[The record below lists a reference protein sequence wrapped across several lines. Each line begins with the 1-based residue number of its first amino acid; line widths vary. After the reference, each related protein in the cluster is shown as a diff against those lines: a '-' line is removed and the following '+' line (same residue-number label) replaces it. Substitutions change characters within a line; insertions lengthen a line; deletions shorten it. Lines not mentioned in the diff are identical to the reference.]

1 MAARRFAVRLYVV
14 ANRTAAIVTD
24 RTQTAPGAPSTL
36 GAMSAVATAELGPRT
51 YADDEALLGGILD
64 EVICAVEGP
73 EALALHRDATEL
85 GERSRSGDAGAAD
98 QLAELVAGLDLTQI
112 VLLIR
117 MLTRWFQLM
126 NLAEDLDR
134 VRRIRMLDAQPEPR
148 RGSLHAAVAQLAAD
162 GTTAEELHATLTAA
176 EVRLVLT
183 AHPTEAR
190 RYTTVSKLARI
201 FALLREL
208 DERRPGHGKRAQ
220 IRRQIAAAV
229 QEMWGSDELRAVT
242 TTVLDEVRAGLIY
255 FSSTLADVVPEVY
268 RDLESTIRETYPDF
282 DEPVPPLL
290 SFGSWIGGD
299 RDGNPNVTPQMTA
312 AALALMKNACLSHH
326 EARVRALGNRVTL
339 SERVAGEPDELR
351 ALLESLEPRFPEVA
365 ALARERSPEE
375 PYRRLFKL
383 VAARLRATR
392 KGWEHGYGRPDELLD
407 DLRVAERAL
416 RTQHASFV
424 AEDALR
430 DVIRQV
436 EVFGFHFAL
445 LDVRENSSVHRAAL
459 DEILGVLGV
468 QEGYAQL
475 GEAERMAVL
484 AREIDDRRPLIP
496 LDISGFSAATREVVD
511 TFRTLYDLLRGDHPG
526 TIDSYVISHTTCPSD
541 LLEVLLFMK
550 EVGLARAGGHGAE
563 LRIVPLFESGETL
576 AASAQTIRAL
586 LDTPVYRAALDAV
599 GEQEIMVG
607 YSDSNKDVGYT
618 ASGWHVYRAQ
628 LEMAAVMREH
638 GVQWQFFHGRGG
650 AVGRGGGPSYT
661 AVRAQPS
668 GTVAGRLKVTE
679 QGEMLSAK
687 FSLREI
693 AHRELEL
700 TTSAALV
707 TTLDR
712 SADRQPE
719 RQERFEAVVA
729 EMAEVSTAA
738 YRGLVYGDPDF
749 ADFFHAATPV
759 REVSRLQ
766 LGSRPARRKAT
777 ARIEDFRAIP
787 WVFSWTQAR
796 AVLPAW
802 FGLGTALEHARER
815 HGVELLRAMEGDW
828 PYFAA
833 LISNAEMACVKAD
846 LEIAR
851 RYAELCG
858 NREIRDRIWGTIE
871 AEFGR
876 TVREIGAVR
885 AEEQLLDRE
894 PILQRA
900 LARRNPFIDPLSF
913 VQLELLRRLRAPG
926 GDPDDPALVRASL
939 LAINGIAGGLRN
951 TG

>member
-1 MAARRFAVRLYVV
+1 
-14 ANRTAAIVTD
+14 
-24 RTQTAPGAPSTL
+24 
-36 GAMSAVATAELGPRT
+36 MSAVATAEPESRT

-64 EVICAVEGP
+64 EVISAVEGP
-73 EALALHRDATEL
+73 DALELHRRAIEL
-85 GERSRSGDAGAAD
+85 GERSRSGDAAAANELA
-98 QLAELVAGLDLTQI
+98 QLVSELELPEI

-134 VRRIRMLDAQPEPR
+134 VRRIRKLDQAPEPR

-162 GTTAEELHATLTAA
+162 GTTAEELHETLAEA

-190 RYTTVSKLARI
+190 RYTTVSKLART
-201 FALLREL
+201 FALLREF
-208 DERRPGHGKRAQ
+208 DERRPAHGKQEQ

-255 FSSTLADVVPEVY
+255 FSSTLAAVVPEVY
-268 RDLESTIRETYPDF
+268 RDLESTIRATYPD
-282 DEPVPPLL
+282 DDIAVPPLL

-299 RDGNPNVTPQMTA
+299 RDGNPNVTPKMTA
-312 AALALMKNACLSHH
+312 AALELMKDACLRHH
-326 EARVRALGNRVTL
+326 EARLTALAGRVTL
-339 SERVAGEPDELR
+339 SARVAGEPAQLR
-351 ALLESLEPRFPEVA
+351 TLLEGLEQRFPEVA
-365 ALARERSPEE
+365 AQARLRSPEE

-383 VAARLRATR
+383 LAARLRATR
-392 KGWEHGYGRPDELLD
+392 KGWDGRYHRPEELLA
-407 DLRVAERAL
+407 DLRVAEGAL
-416 RTQHASFV
+416 RAQNASFV

-445 LDVRENSSVHRAAL
+445 LDVRENADVHRAAIDENL
-459 DEILGVLGV
+459 DVLGV
-468 QEGYAQL
+468 QAGYATLPQADRIAL
-475 GEAERMAVL
+475 L
-484 AREIDDRRPLIP
+484 AREIADRRPLIP
-496 LDISGFSAATREVVD
+496 LDISGFSAATREVVE
-511 TFRTLYDLLRGDHPG
+511 TFRTLYELLRGEHPG
-526 TIDSYVISHTTCPSD
+526 TIDSYVVSNTTSPAD

-550 EVGLARAGGHGAE
+550 EVGLARAGGRDAQ
-563 LRIVPLFESGETL
+563 LRIVPLFESGDSLSRSGE
-576 AASAQTIRAL
+576 TIRAL
-586 LDTPVYRAALDAV
+586 LETPVYRAALDAV

-607 YSDSNKDVGYT
+607 YSDSNKDVGYV

-628 LEMAAVMREH
+628 LEMAEVMRGH
-638 GVQWQFFHGRGG
+638 GVNWQFFHGRSG

-687 FSLREI
+687 FSLAQI

-712 SADRQPE
+712 SASDQPE
-719 RQERFEAVVA
+719 RQERFEGVVA
-729 EMAEVSTAA
+729 EMAAISTAA
-738 YRGLVYGDPDF
+738 YRNLVYDDPDF
-749 ADFFHAATPV
+749 AGFFHAATPV

-766 LGSRPARRKAT
+766 LGSRPARRRAS

-802 FGLGTALEHARER
+802 YGLGTGLQTARER
-815 HGVELLRAMEGDW
+815 HGVDLLREMERDW

-833 LISNAEMACVKAD
+833 LISNAEMACMKAD
-846 LEIAR
+846 LDIAR
-851 RYAELCG
+851 RYADLCDDDAV
-858 NREIRDRIWGTIE
+858 RERIWGAIE
-871 AEFGR
+871 SEFRR

-885 AEEQLLDRE
+885 DEQQLLDRE

-900 LARRNPFIDPLSF
+900 IARRNPFIDPLSF

-926 GDPDDPALVRASL
+926 GDPDDPDLVRASL

>member
-1 MAARRFAVRLYVV
+1 
-14 ANRTAAIVTD
+14 
-24 RTQTAPGAPSTL
+24 
-36 GAMSAVATAELGPRT
+36 
-51 YADDEALLGGILD
+51 
-64 EVICAVEGP
+64 
-73 EALALHRDATEL
+73 
-85 GERSRSGDAGAAD
+85 
-98 QLAELVAGLDLTQI
+98 
-112 VLLIR
+112 

-134 VRRIRMLDAQPEPR
+134 VRRIRALDAQPGPR
-148 RGSLHAAVAQLAAD
+148 RGSLHAAIAQLAAD
-162 GTTAEELHATLTAA
+162 GTSADELNETLAAA

-201 FALLREL
+201 FTLLKEL
-208 DERRPGHGKRAQ
+208 DERRPTDAKQEQ

-255 FSSTLADVVPEVY
+255 FSSTLAEVVPEVY
-268 RDLESTIRETYPDF
+268 RDLEATIRRTFPDS
-282 DEPVPPLL
+282 DLPVPPLL

-299 RDGNPNVTPQMTA
+299 RDGNPNVTPGMTA
-312 AALALMKNACLSHH
+312 AALELMKDACLVHH
-326 EARVRALGNRVTL
+326 EQRVAALAGRVTL
-339 SERVAGEPDELR
+339 SERVAGAPPELVELLGQLAQLFPD
-351 ALLESLEPRFPEVA
+351 VA
-365 ALARERSPEE
+365 DAVAERNPEE

-383 VAARLRATR
+383 LAARLRATR
-392 KGWEHGYGRPDELLD
+392 EGADGGYDRPEQLLA
-407 DLRVAERAL
+407 DLRVAERTL
-416 RTQHASFV
+416 RAQNASFV
-424 AEDALR
+424 AEDALS

-445 LDVRENSSVHRAAL
+445 LDVRENADVHRAAL
-459 DEILGVLGV
+459 AEILAELGV
-468 QEGYAQL
+468 QEGYAEL
-475 GEAERMAVL
+475 PEAERIAVL
-484 AREIDDRRPLIP
+484 AREIADRRPLIP
-496 LDISGFSAATREVVD
+496 LDIRGFTAPTREVIE
-511 TFRTLYDLLRGDHPG
+511 TFRTLYELLHGAHPG
-526 TIDSYVISHTTCPSD
+526 TIVSYVVSNTTGPAD

-550 EVGLARAGGHGAE
+550 EVGLARAGGGDAQ

-576 AASAQTIRAL
+576 AASADTMRAL
-586 LDTPVYRAALDAV
+586 LGTPVYRAALDAV

-607 YSDSNKDVGYT
+607 YSDSNKDVGYV
-618 ASGWHVYRAQ
+618 ASGWRVYRAQ
-628 LEMAAVMREH
+628 LEMADVMREH
-638 GVQWQFFHGRGG
+638 GIAWQFFHGRGG

-661 AVRAQPS
+661 AVRAQPP

-687 FSLREI
+687 FSLPEI

-707 TTLDR
+707 STLDR
-712 SADRQPE
+712 SADDQPE
-719 RQERFEAVVA
+719 RLQRFETVVA
-729 EMAEVSTAA
+729 RMAEVSTAA
-738 YRGLVYGDPDF
+738 YRDLVYGDPDF
-749 ADFFHAATPV
+749 AGFFHAATPV

-766 LGSRPARRKAT
+766 LGSRPARRRASM
-777 ARIEDFRAIP
+777 RIEDFRAIP

-802 FGLGTALEHARER
+802 FGLGTSLETAREEY
-815 HGVELLRAMEGDW
+815 GVELLREMERDW

-846 LEIAR
+846 LDIAR
-851 RYAELCG
+851 RYADLCSDE
-858 NREIRDRIWGTIE
+858 EIRERIWGTIE
-871 AEFGR
+871 QEFER
-876 TVREIGAVR
+876 TVREVCAVR
-885 AEEQLLDRE
+885 DEAQLLDRE

-900 LARRNPFIDPLSF
+900 IARRNPFIDPLSF

-926 GDPDDPALVRASL
+926 GDPDDADLVRASL

>member
-1 MAARRFAVRLYVV
+1 M
-14 ANRTAAIVTD
+14 T
-24 RTQTAPGAPSTL
+24 
-36 GAMSAVATAELGPRT
+36 AVAAVEAGPRT
-51 YADDEALLGGILD
+51 YADDEALLGGVLD

-73 EALALHRDATEL
+73 AALELHRKAIEL
-85 GERSRSGDAGAAD
+85 GERSRSHDAAAAD
-98 QLAELVAGLDLTQI
+98 ELAQLVKDLELPEI

-134 VRRIRMLDAQPEPR
+134 VRRIRKLDEQPGPR
-148 RGSLHAAVAQLAAD
+148 RGSLHAAISQIAAD
-162 GTTAEELHATLTAA
+162 GTSAEELHETLAEA

-208 DERRPGHGKRAQ
+208 DEHRPSHGEQEQ
-220 IRRQIAAAV
+220 IRRRIAAAV

-255 FSSTLADVVPEVY
+255 FSSTLADVVPAVY
-268 RDLESTIRETYPDF
+268 RDLESTVRESYPE
-282 DEPVPPLL
+282 DEVSVPPLL

-299 RDGNPNVTPQMTA
+299 RDGNPNVTPSMTA
-312 AALALMKNACLSHH
+312 AALQLMKESCLQYHQ
-326 EARVRALGNRVTL
+326 ARLTALAARVTL
-339 SERVAGEPDELR
+339 SARVAGEPEPLR
-351 ALLESLEPRFPEVA
+351 TLLDDLGERFPEVA
-365 ALARERSPEE
+365 ALALARSPEE

-383 VAARLRATR
+383 LAARVRATR
-392 KGWEHGYGRPDELLD
+392 KGWEHGYGRPAELLA
-407 DLRVAERAL
+407 DLRVAEAAL
-416 RTQHASFV
+416 REQNASFV

-445 LDVRENSSVHRAAL
+445 LDVRENSSAHRAAL
-459 DEILGVLGV
+459 GEILDVLGV
-468 QEGYAQL
+468 QEGYGDL
-475 GEAERMAVL
+475 PEADRAAVL
-484 AREIDDRRPLIP
+484 AREIGDRRPLIP
-496 LDISGFSAATREVVD
+496 LDISGFSSSTREVIE
-511 TFRTLYDLLRGDHPG
+511 TFRTLYELLRGDHPG
-526 TIDSYVISHTTCPSD
+526 TIDSYVISNTTCPSD
-541 LLEVLLFMK
+541 LLEVLLLMK
-550 EVGLARAGGHGAE
+550 EVGLARAGGRDAQ
-563 LRIVPLFESGETL
+563 LRIVPLFESGESL
-576 AASAQTIRAL
+576 ARSAETIRSL
-586 LDTPVYRAALDAV
+586 LETPVYRAALDAV
-599 GEQEIMVG
+599 GEQEVMVG
-607 YSDSNKDVGYT
+607 YSDSNKDVGYV
-618 ASGWHVYRAQ
+618 ASGWHIYRAQ
-628 LEMAAVMREH
+628 LEMAEVMRSQ
-638 GVQWQFFHGRGG
+638 GVRWQFFHGRGG

-712 SADRQPE
+712 SASEQPE
-719 RQERFEAVVA
+719 RWRRFEAVVA
-729 EMAEVSTAA
+729 EMAEISTAA
-738 YRGLVYGDPDF
+738 YRALVYDDPDF
-749 ADFFHAATPV
+749 ADFFHVVTPV

-766 LGSRPARRKAT
+766 LGSRPARRKDT

-787 WVFSWTQAR
+787 WVFSWTQSR

-802 FGLGTALEHARER
+802 YGLGTALEGARER
-815 HGVELLRAMEGDW
+815 HGVELLREMERDW

-846 LEIAR
+846 LDIAR
-851 RYAELCG
+851 RYADLCDSD
-858 NREIRDRIWGTIE
+858 EIRERIWGAIE
-871 AEFGR
+871 EEFRR

-885 AEEQLLDRE
+885 DEERLLDRE

-926 GDPDDPALVRASL
+926 GDPDDPDLVRASL

>member
-1 MAARRFAVRLYVV
+1 MSVV
-14 ANRTAAIVTD
+14 ATTEI
-24 RTQTAPGAPSTL
+24 
-36 GAMSAVATAELGPRT
+36 GPRS

-73 EALALHRDATEL
+73 EALELHREAIEL
-85 GERSRSGDAGAAD
+85 GKRSRNGDAGAAE
-98 QLAELVAGLDLTQI
+98 QLATLVAGLDLTQI

-126 NLAEDLDR
+126 NLAEDRGR
-134 VRRIRMLDAQPEPR
+134 VRRIRKLDAQPEPR

-162 GTTAEELHATLTAA
+162 GLTAEELHETLAAA

-208 DERRPGHGKRAQ
+208 DDHRPGHGKREQ

-255 FSSTLADVVPEVY
+255 FSSTLAEVVPEVY
-268 RDLESTIRETYPDF
+268 RDLESTIRATYPDF

-299 RDGNPNVTPQMTA
+299 RDGNPNVTPSMTA
-312 AALALMKNACLSHH
+312 ATLALMKDACLSHH
-326 EARVRALGNRVTL
+326 EARIRALGSRITL
-339 SERVAGEPDELR
+339 SERVAGEPEPLR
-351 ALLESLEPRFPEVA
+351 ALLEGLEQLFPDVA
-365 ALARERSPEE
+365 ALARKRSPEE

-383 VAARLRATR
+383 LAARLRATR
-392 KGWEHGYGRPDELLD
+392 KGWDHGYGRPDELLS

-416 RTQHASFV
+416 RSQNASFV

-468 QEGYAQL
+468 QEGYAEL
-475 GEAERMAVL
+475 DEPGRMALL
-484 AREIDDRRPLIP
+484 AREIEDRRPLIP
-496 LDISGFSAATREVVD
+496 QDISGFSASTREVVD

-526 TIDSYVISHTTCPSD
+526 TVDSYVISNTTCPSD

-550 EVGLARAGGHGAE
+550 EVGLAHAGGHGAE

-576 AASAQTIRAL
+576 AKSSETIRAL
-586 LDTPVYRAALDAV
+586 LKTPVYRAALDAV

-628 LEMAAVMREH
+628 LEMAAVMREY
-638 GVQWQFFHGRGG
+638 GVAWQFFHGRGG

-712 SADRQPE
+712 TADRQPE
-719 RQERFEAVVA
+719 RQQRFEAVVA

-738 YRGLVYGDPDF
+738 YRGLVYGDADF
-749 ADFFHAATPV
+749 ADFFHTVTPV

-787 WVFSWTQAR
+787 WVFSWTQSR

-802 FGLGTALEHARER
+802 FGLGTALESARER
-815 HGVELLRAMEGDW
+815 HGVELLREMERDW

-846 LEIAR
+846 LDIAR
-851 RYAELCG
+851 RYAELCS
-858 NREIRDRIWGTIE
+858 NDEVRERIWGTIE
-871 AEFGR
+871 TEFGR

-885 AEEQLLDRE
+885 DEERLLDRE

-900 LARRNPFIDPLSF
+900 IARRNPFIDPLSF

-926 GDPDDPALVRASL
+926 ADPDDPALVRASL

>member
-1 MAARRFAVRLYVV
+1 M
-14 ANRTAAIVTD
+14 T
-24 RTQTAPGAPSTL
+24 
-36 GAMSAVATAELGPRT
+36 AVATAEFAPRT
-51 YADDEALLGGILD
+51 YADDEALLGGVLD

-73 EALALHRDATEL
+73 EALDLHRAAIDL
-85 GERSRSGDAGAAD
+85 GERSRSGDAAAAD
-98 QLAELVAGLDLTQI
+98 QLAQLVAGLDLAQI

-134 VRRIRMLDAQPEPR
+134 VRRIRRLDAQPGPR

-162 GTTAEELHATLTAA
+162 GTSAEELHATLAQA

-190 RYTTVSKLARI
+190 RYTTVSKLGRI

-208 DERRPGHGKRAQ
+208 DERRPGHGQQDQ

-255 FSSTLADVVPEVY
+255 FSSTLADVVPDVY
-268 RDLESTIRETYPDF
+268 RDLEATIRETFPDS
-282 DEPVPPLL
+282 DVPVPPLL

-312 AALALMKNACLSHH
+312 AALELMKTACLSHH
-326 EARVRALGNRVTL
+326 EAAIRALGSRITF
-339 SERVAGEPDELR
+339 SARVAGEPEPLR
-351 ALLESLEPRFPEVA
+351 GLLEGLEQRFPDVA

-383 VAARLRATR
+383 LAARLRATR
-392 KGWEHGYGRPDELLD
+392 KGWDGGYGRPGELLV
-407 DLRVAERAL
+407 DLRVAEQAL
-416 RTQHASFV
+416 REQNASFV

-445 LDVRENSSVHRAAL
+445 LDVRENSHVHRAAL
-459 DEILGVLGV
+459 DEILAVLGV
-468 QEGYAQL
+468 QDGYAAL
-475 GEAERMAVL
+475 PEVDRRALL
-484 AREIDDRRPLIP
+484 AREIADRRPLIP
-496 LDISGFSAATREVVD
+496 QDISGFSAATREVVQ
-511 TFRTLYDLLRGDHPG
+511 TFRTLYELLHGDHPG
-526 TIDSYVISHTTCPSD
+526 TIDSYVISNTTCPSD

-550 EVGLARAGGHGAE
+550 EVGLARAGGRDAQ

-576 AASAQTIRAL
+576 ARSGETIRAL
-586 LDTPVYRAALDAV
+586 LETPVYRAALDAA
-599 GEQEIMVG
+599 GEQEVMVG

-638 GVQWQFFHGRGG
+638 GVTWQFFHGRGG

-712 SADRQPE
+712 SASQQPE

-738 YRGLVYGDPDF
+738 YRELVYGDPDF

-787 WVFSWTQAR
+787 WVFSWTQSR

-802 FGLGTALEHARER
+802 FGLGTALEHAREH
-815 HGVELLRAMEGDW
+815 HGVALLREMESEW

-846 LEIAR
+846 LDIAR
-851 RYAELCG
+851 RYAELCVSD
-858 NREIRDRIWGTIE
+858 EIRHRIWGAIE

-885 AEEQLLDRE
+885 DEEQLLDRE

-926 GDPDDPALVRASL
+926 GDPDDPELVRASL

>member
-1 MAARRFAVRLYVV
+1 
-14 ANRTAAIVTD
+14 
-24 RTQTAPGAPSTL
+24 
-36 GAMSAVATAELGPRT
+36 MSAVATTTELGPRT
-51 YADDEALLGGILD
+51 YADDEALLGGVLD

-73 EALALHRDATEL
+73 EALELHRSAIDL
-85 GERSRSGDAGAAD
+85 GERSRSGDGEAAD
-98 QLAELVAGLDLTQI
+98 QLAQLVAGLELTQI

-134 VRRIRMLDAQPEPR
+134 VRRIRNLDAQPGPR
-148 RGSLHAAVAQLAAD
+148 RGSLHAAIAQLAAD
-162 GTTAEELHATLTAA
+162 GTSAEELHATLAAA

-208 DERRPGHGKRAQ
+208 DERRPGHGEPEK

-255 FSSTLADVVPEVY
+255 FSSTLAEVVPDVY

-282 DEPVPPLL
+282 DLAVPPLL

-312 AALALMKNACLSHH
+312 SALELMKNACLRHH
-326 EARVRALGNRVTL
+326 EGRIRALGSRITL
-339 SERVAGEPDELR
+339 SARVAGEPAGLQD
-351 ALLESLEPRFPEVA
+351 LLEELEQRFPEVA

-383 VAARLRATR
+383 LAARVRATR
-392 KGWEHGYGRPDELLD
+392 KGWAGGYRRPDELLT
-407 DLRVAERAL
+407 DLRVAEQAL
-416 RTQHASFV
+416 REQNASFV

-430 DVIRQV
+430 DLIRQV

-445 LDVRENSSVHRAAL
+445 LDVRENASVHNAAL

-468 QEGYAQL
+468 QDGYAAL
-475 GEAERMAVL
+475 PEPDKVSVL
-484 AREIDDRRPLIP
+484 VREIADRRPLIP
-496 LDISGFSAATREVVD
+496 QDISGFSTATREVVQ
-511 TFRTLYDLLRGDHPG
+511 TFRTLFDLLRGDHPG
-526 TIDSYVISHTTCPSD
+526 TIDSYVISNTTAPSD
-541 LLEVLLFMK
+541 LLEVLLLMK
-550 EVGLARAGGHGAE
+550 EVGLARAGGYDAE

-576 AASAQTIRAL
+576 AHAGETVRAL
-586 LDTPVYRAALDAV
+586 LEMPVYRAALDAV
-599 GEQEIMVG
+599 GEQEVMVG

-638 GVQWQFFHGRGG
+638 GVRWQFFHGRGG

-661 AVRAQPS
+661 AVRAQPA

-712 SADRQPE
+712 SADEQPE

-738 YRGLVYGDPDF
+738 YRDLVYGDGDF
-749 ADFFHAATPV
+749 AAFFHAVTPV

-766 LGSRPARRKAT
+766 LGSRPAKRKAT

-787 WVFSWTQAR
+787 WVFSWTQSR

-802 FGLGTALEHARER
+802 FGLGTALEDARER
-815 HGVELLRAMEGDW
+815 HGVALLREMEQDW

-846 LEIAR
+846 LDIAR
-851 RYAELCG
+851 RYAELCSDE
-858 NREIRDRIWGTIE
+858 EIRDRIWGTIE
-871 AEFGR
+871 AEFRR

-885 AEEQLLDRE
+885 DEQQLLDRE

-900 LARRNPFIDPLSF
+900 IARRNPFIDPLSF

-926 GDPDDPALVRASL
+926 GDPDDPGLVRASL

>member
-1 MAARRFAVRLYVV
+1 MTTVAATEL
-14 ANRTAAIVTD
+14 
-24 RTQTAPGAPSTL
+24 APRS
-36 GAMSAVATAELGPRT
+36 
-51 YADDEALLGGILD
+51 YADDEALLGGVFD
-64 EVICAVEGP
+64 DVIRSVEGP
-73 EALALHRDATEL
+73 AALALHREAIEL
-85 GERSRSGDAGAAD
+85 GERSRNGDGAAAE
-98 QLAELVAGLDLTQI
+98 QLAQLVADLELAQI

-134 VRRIRMLDAQPEPR
+134 VRRIRKLDAQPGPR

-162 GTTAEELHATLTAA
+162 GTSAEELHKTLREA

-208 DERRPGHGKRAQ
+208 DERRPGHGKQEQ

-255 FSSTLADVVPEVY
+255 FSSTLAEVVPEVY
-268 RDLESTIRETYPDF
+268 RDLESTIRETYPDC
-282 DEPVPPLL
+282 DLPVPPLL

-299 RDGNPNVTPQMTA
+299 RDGNPNVTPRMTA
-312 AALALMKNACLSHH
+312 AALQLMKDSCLRHH
-326 EARVRALGNRVTL
+326 EARVRALAGRVTL
-339 SERVAGEPDELR
+339 SARVAGEPEQLR
-351 ALLESLEPRFPEVA
+351 TLLEGLQQRFPDVA
-365 ALARERSPEE
+365 AAVAERNPQE
-375 PYRRLFKL
+375 PYRQLFKL
-383 VAARLRATR
+383 LAARLRATR
-392 KGWEHGYGRPDELLD
+392 KGWDGGYRQPEELLV
-407 DLRVAERAL
+407 DLRVAEQAL
-416 RTQHASFV
+416 RDQNASFV

-445 LDVRENSSVHRAAL
+445 LDVRENSAVHRAAL

-475 GEAERMAVL
+475 GEDDRAAIL
-484 AREIDDRRPLIP
+484 TREIADRRPLIP
-496 LDISGFSAATREVVD
+496 QDTSGFSAATREVVD
-511 TFRTLYDLLRGDHPG
+511 TFRTLYELLRGEHPG
-526 TIDSYVISHTTCPSD
+526 TIDSYVVSNTTAPSD
-541 LLEVLLFMK
+541 LLEVLLLMK
-550 EVGLARAGGHGAE
+550 EVGLARAGGGDAQ

-576 AASAQTIRAL
+576 ENAAGTMRAL
-586 LDTPVYRAALDAV
+586 IATPVYREALDAV
-599 GEQEIMVG
+599 GEQEVMVG
-607 YSDSNKDVGYT
+607 YSDSNKDVGYV

-628 LEMAAVMREH
+628 LEMAQLFREH
-638 GVQWQFFHGRGG
+638 GVAWRFFHGRGG

-712 SADRQPE
+712 SAGDQPE
-719 RQERFEAVVA
+719 RQQRFEAVVA
-729 EMAEVSTAA
+729 QMAAVSTAA
-738 YRGLVYGDPDF
+738 YRDLVYADADF
-749 ADFFHAATPV
+749 ADFFHAVTPV

-787 WVFSWTQAR
+787 WVFSWTQSR

-802 FGLGTALEHARER
+802 FGLGTALQSAREQ
-815 HGVELLRAMEGDW
+815 HGVELLREMERDW

-846 LEIAR
+846 LDIAR
-851 RYAELCG
+851 RYAGLCDDEAV
-858 NREIRDRIWGTIE
+858 RERIWGTIE
-871 AEFGR
+871 SEFRR
-876 TVREIGAVR
+876 TVREIGAVCD
-885 AEEQLLDRE
+885 EEHLLDRE

-900 LARRNPFIDPLSF
+900 IARRNPFIDPLSF

-926 GDPDDPALVRASL
+926 GDPDDPDLVRASL

>member
-1 MAARRFAVRLYVV
+1 M
-14 ANRTAAIVTD
+14 N
-24 RTQTAPGAPSTL
+24 
-36 GAMSAVATAELGPRT
+36 AVATAQPATRT
-51 YADDEALLGGILD
+51 YADDEELLGGILD

-73 EALALHRDATEL
+73 PALDLLRTAIEL
-85 GERSRSGDAGAAD
+85 GERSRSGDGAAAD
-98 QLAELVAGLDLTQI
+98 ELAQLVAELELPQI

-134 VRRIRMLDAQPEPR
+134 VRRIRSLDAAPGPR
-148 RGSLHAAVAQLAAD
+148 RGSLDAAIAQLAAD
-162 GTTAEELHATLTAA
+162 GTTAEELNATLAAA

-201 FALLREL
+201 FALLRGL
-208 DERRPGHGKRAQ
+208 DERRPSDVGREK

-255 FSSTLADVVPEVY
+255 FSSTLAEVVPEVY
-268 RDLESTIRETYPDF
+268 RDLEATIRATYPDA
-282 DEPVPPLL
+282 DVPVPPLL

-299 RDGNPNVTPQMTA
+299 RDGNPNVTPAMTA
-312 AALALMKNACLSHH
+312 DALALMKDACLRHH
-326 EARVRALGNRVTL
+326 EQSVGALAGRITL
-339 SERVAGEPDELR
+339 SQRVSGEPPEL
-351 ALLESLEPRFPEVA
+351 AGLLDDLARRFPDIA
-365 ALARERSPEE
+365 ADGLLRSPEE

-383 VAARLRATR
+383 LTERIRATR
-392 KGWEHGYGRPDELLD
+392 KGWDSGYSAPAELLA

-416 RTQHASFV
+416 RAQNAAFV

-445 LDVRENSSVHRAAL
+445 LDVRENADVHRAAI
-459 DEILGVLGV
+459 DEILDVLDV
-468 QEGYAQL
+468 QKGYAQL
-475 GEAERMAVL
+475 DEAQRIEIL
-484 AREIDDRRPLIP
+484 SREIADRRPLIP
-496 LDISGFSAATREVVD
+496 LDISGFSSSTREVVE
-511 TFRTLYDLLRGDHPG
+511 TFRTLYDLLRGDHPR
-526 TIDSYVISHTTCPSD
+526 TIDSYVVSNTTGPAD

-550 EVGLARAGGHGAE
+550 EVGLARAGGRGAQ
-563 LRIVPLFESGETL
+563 LRIVPLFESGATL
-576 AASAQTIRAL
+576 DNAATTIRSL
-586 LDTPVYRAALDAV
+586 LETPVYRAALDAV
-599 GEQEIMVG
+599 GEQEVMVG
-607 YSDSNKDVGYT
+607 YSDSNKDVGYV

-628 LEMAAVMREH
+628 LDMAEVFREH
-638 GVQWQFFHGRGG
+638 GVAWQFFHGRGG

-668 GTVAGRLKVTE
+668 GTVGGRLKVTE

-687 FSLREI
+687 FSLPEI

-712 SADRQPE
+712 SASDQPE
-719 RQERFEAVVA
+719 RLQRFEAVVVR
-729 EMAEVSTAA
+729 MAEVSTAA
-738 YRGLVYGDPDF
+738 YRALVYDDEDF
-749 ADFFHAATPV
+749 AGFFHAATPV

-766 LGSRPARRKAT
+766 LGSRPAKRRASM
-777 ARIEDFRAIP
+777 RIEDFRAIP

-802 FGLGTALEHARER
+802 FGLGTALQTARQE
-815 HGVELLRAMEGDW
+815 HGVELLREMERDW

-846 LEIAR
+846 LDIAR
-851 RYAELCG
+851 RYAELCADD
-858 NREIRDRIWGTIE
+858 EIRERIWGTIE
-871 AEFGR
+871 DEFRR

-885 AEEQLLDRE
+885 DEDKLLDRE

-900 LARRNPFIDPLSF
+900 IARRNPFIDPLSF

-926 GDPDDPALVRASL
+926 GDPDDADLVRASL

>member
-1 MAARRFAVRLYVV
+1 M
-14 ANRTAAIVTD
+14 
-24 RTQTAPGAPSTL
+24 
-36 GAMSAVATAELGPRT
+36 
-51 YADDEALLGGILD
+51 
-64 EVICAVEGP
+64 
-73 EALALHRDATEL
+73 
-85 GERSRSGDAGAAD
+85 
-98 QLAELVAGLDLTQI
+98 
-112 VLLIR
+112 
-117 MLTRWFQLM
+117 
-126 NLAEDLDR
+126 
-134 VRRIRMLDAQPEPR
+134 
-148 RGSLHAAVAQLAAD
+148 
-162 GTTAEELHATLTAA
+162 
-176 EVRLVLT
+176 RLVLT

-190 RYTTVSKLARI
+190 RRTTVSKLARI
-201 FALLREL
+201 FALLRKL
-208 DERRPGHGKRAQ
+208 DERRPAFGMQEQ

-255 FSSTLADVVPEVY
+255 FSSTLAQVVPEVY
-268 RDLESTIRETYPDF
+268 RDLESTIRATYPDS
-282 DEPVPPLL
+282 DVPVPPLL
-290 SFGSWIGGD
+290 GFGSWIGGD

-312 AALALMKNACLSHH
+312 SALHLMKDSCLRHHEERVGALAGRITFSA
-326 EARVRALGNRVTL
+326 
-339 SERVAGEPDELR
+339 RVAGQPEQLQV
-351 ALLESLEPRFPEVA
+351 LLGGLQERFPDVA
-365 ALARERSPEE
+365 AAVAERNPEE

-383 VAARLRATR
+383 LAARVRATR
-392 KGWEHGYGRPDELLD
+392 KGWDGGYRRPEELLA
-407 DLRVAERAL
+407 DLRVAEQSL
-416 RTQHASFV
+416 REQNASFV

-445 LDVRENSSVHRAAL
+445 LDVRENSDVHRAAI
-459 DEILGVLGV
+459 DEILSVLGV
-468 QEGYAQL
+468 KEDYAQL
-475 GEAERMAVL
+475 PERERAAIL
-484 AREIDDRRPLIP
+484 CREIADRRPLIP
-496 LDISGFSAATREVVD
+496 LDISGFSPATREAVE
-511 TFRTLYDLLRGDHPG
+511 TFRTVNDLLRGEHPG
-526 TIDSYVISHTTCPSD
+526 TIDAYVISNTTCPAD
-541 LLEVLLFMK
+541 LLEVLLLMK
-550 EVGLARAGGHGAE
+550 EAGLARAGGQDAQ

-576 AASAQTIRAL
+576 EHSAETIRTL
-586 LDTPVYRAALDAV
+586 LRTPVYRAALDAV
-599 GEQEIMVG
+599 GEQEVMVG

-628 LEMAAVMREH
+628 LEMAQVFREH

-661 AVRAQPS
+661 AVRAQPQ

-679 QGEMLSAK
+679 QGEMLSSK
-687 FSLREI
+687 FSLPEI

-712 SADRQPE
+712 SAIDQPE
-719 RQERFEAVVA
+719 RQGRFEAVVA

-738 YRGLVYGDPDF
+738 YRGLVYGDADF

-766 LGSRPARRKAT
+766 LGSRPAKRRAS

-802 FGLGTALEHARER
+802 FGLGTALEAARER
-815 HGVELLRAMEGDW
+815 HGVELLREMERDW

-833 LISNAEMACVKAD
+833 LISNAAMACVKAD
-846 LEIAR
+846 LDIAR
-851 RYAELCG
+851 RYAELCSSD
-858 NREIRDRIWGTIE
+858 EIRERIWGAIE
-871 AEFGR
+871 TEFRR

-885 AEEQLLDRE
+885 DEEQLLDRE

-926 GDPDDPALVRASL
+926 GDPDDPGLVRASL

>member
-1 MAARRFAVRLYVV
+1 M
-14 ANRTAAIVTD
+14 TA
-24 RTQTAPGAPSTL
+24 L
-36 GAMSAVATAELGPRT
+36 ATAEHGGRT
-51 YADDEALLGGILD
+51 YADDEALLGGVLD

-73 EALALHRDATEL
+73 AALALHRDAIDL
-85 GERSRSGDAGAAD
+85 GKRSRGGDAGAAD
-98 QLAELVAGLDLTQI
+98 QLAQLVAELDLAQI

-134 VRRIRMLDAQPEPR
+134 VRRIRNLDAQPGPR
-148 RGSLHAAVAQLAAD
+148 RGSLHEAVAQIAGD
-162 GTTAEELHATLTAA
+162 GTTAEELHETLRAA

-208 DERRPGHGKRAQ
+208 DERRPGHGKREQ

-255 FSSTLADVVPEVY
+255 FSSTLAEVVPDVY
-268 RDLESTIRETYPDF
+268 RDLESTIREAYPGS
-282 DEPVPPLL
+282 EVRVPPLL

-299 RDGNPNVTPQMTA
+299 RDGNPNVTPRMTS
-312 AALALMKNACLSHH
+312 AALDLMKDACLQHH
-326 EARVRALGNRVTL
+326 EARVRALAGRITL
-339 SERVAGEPDELR
+339 SSRVAGEPEQLR
-351 ALLESLEPRFPEVA
+351 ALLDTLEQRFPDVA
-365 ALARERSPEE
+365 QAAVERSPEE

-383 VAARLRATR
+383 LAARLRATR
-392 KGWEHGYGRPDELLD
+392 KGWDGGYREPGELLV
-407 DLRVAERAL
+407 DLRAAEQAL
-416 RTQHASFV
+416 RGQNASFV
-424 AEDALR
+424 AEDTLR

-445 LDVRENSSVHRAAL
+445 LDIRENADVHRAAL
-459 DEILGVLGV
+459 DEILDELGV
-468 QEGYAQL
+468 QEGYAGL
-475 GEAERMAVL
+475 AEADRAAVL
-484 AREIDDRRPLIP
+484 AREIADRRPLIP
-496 LDISGFSAATREVVD
+496 LDISGFSATTREVIE
-511 TFRTLYDLLRGDHPG
+511 TFRTLYDLLRGEHPG
-526 TIDSYVISHTTCPSD
+526 TVDSYVVSNTTCPSD
-541 LLEVLLFMK
+541 LLEVLLLMK
-550 EVGLARAGGHGAE
+550 EVGLARAGGRDAQ
-563 LRIVPLFESGETL
+563 LRIVPLFESGATL
-576 AASAQTIRAL
+576 ENAGETIRAL
-586 LDTPVYRAALDAV
+586 LDTPVYRAALDAA
-599 GEQEIMVG
+599 GEQEVMVG
-607 YSDSNKDVGYT
+607 YSDSNKDVGYV

-628 LEMAAVMREH
+628 LEMAQVFREH
-638 GVQWQFFHGRGG
+638 GVAWQFFHGRGG

-712 SADRQPE
+712 TASDQPE
-719 RQERFEAVVA
+719 RQQRFEAVVA
-729 EMAEVSTAA
+729 QMAEVSTAA
-738 YRGLVYGDPDF
+738 YRELVYGDADF
-749 ADFFHAATPV
+749 ADFFHAVTPV

-766 LGSRPARRKAT
+766 LGSRPAKRHAT
-777 ARIEDFRAIP
+777 TRIEDFRAIP
-787 WVFSWTQAR
+787 WVFSWTQSR

-802 FGLGTALEHARER
+802 FGLGTALQTAREQ
-815 HGVELLRAMEGDW
+815 HGVELLREMERDW

-846 LEIAR
+846 LDIAR
-851 RYAELCG
+851 RYAQLCSDDAI
-858 NREIRDRIWGTIE
+858 RERIWGAIE
-871 AEFGR
+871 TEFSR

-885 AEEQLLDRE
+885 DEQQLLDRE

-900 LARRNPFIDPLSF
+900 IARRNPFIDPLSF

-926 GDPDDPALVRASL
+926 GDPDDADLVRASL

>member
-1 MAARRFAVRLYVV
+1 M
-14 ANRTAAIVTD
+14 
-24 RTQTAPGAPSTL
+24 ST
-36 GAMSAVATAELGPRT
+36 VATAEFALRT

-64 EVICAVEGP
+64 EVIRAVEGP
-73 EALALHRDATEL
+73 EALELHREAIEL
-85 GERSRSGDAGAAD
+85 GERSRSGEGGAAD
-98 QLAELVAGLDLTQI
+98 RLAQLVAGLELPQI

-134 VRRIRMLDAQPEPR
+134 VRRIRKLDAQPGPR
-148 RGSLHAAVAQLAAD
+148 RGSLHAAVAQIAAD
-162 GTTAEELHATLTAA
+162 GTSAEELHETLAAA

-190 RYTTVSKLARI
+190 RYTTVSKLGRI

-208 DERRPGHGKRAQ
+208 DERRPGHGQQTQ

-255 FSSTLADVVPEVY
+255 FSSTLAAVVPEVY
-268 RDLESTIRETYPDF
+268 RDLEAAIRETYPDC
-282 DEPVPPLL
+282 DAAPVPPLM

-312 AALALMKNACLSHH
+312 SALALMKDSCLRGH
-326 EARVRALGNRVTL
+326 EAAIRALGSRITL
-339 SERVAGEPDELR
+339 SARVAGEPEPLR
-351 ALLESLEPRFPEVA
+351 VLLEGLEQRFPDVA

-383 VAARLRATR
+383 LAARVRATR
-392 KGWEHGYGRPDELLD
+392 KGWKGGYGRPSELLV
-407 DLRVAERAL
+407 DLRVAEQAL
-416 RTQHASFV
+416 RDQNASFV

-445 LDVRENSSVHRAAL
+445 LDVRENSSVHRAAI
-459 DEILGVLGV
+459 DEILEVLHV

-475 GEAERMAVL
+475 GDQDRMAVL
-484 AREIDDRRPLIP
+484 AREIGDRRPLIP
-496 LDISGFSAATREVVD
+496 LDISGFSAATREAVQ
-511 TFRTLYDLLRGDHPG
+511 TFRTLYDLLQGEHPG
-526 TIDSYVISHTTCPSD
+526 TIDSYVISNTTCPAD

-550 EVGLARAGGHGAE
+550 EVGLARAGGEGAQ

-576 AASAQTIRAL
+576 AKSGETIRAL
-586 LDTPVYRAALDAV
+586 LETPVYRAALDAV

-628 LEMAAVMREH
+628 LEMAEVMREH
-638 GVQWQFFHGRGG
+638 GVTWQFFHGRGG

-661 AVRAQPS
+661 AVRAQPW

-707 TTLDR
+707 TTLDG
-712 SADRQPE
+712 SMGQQPE

-729 EMAEVSTAA
+729 DMAEVSTGA

-759 REVSRLQ
+759 REVSRHQ

-787 WVFSWTQAR
+787 WVFSWTQSR
-796 AVLPAW
+796 SVLPAW

-815 HGVELLRAMEGDW
+815 HGVELLREMESEW

-846 LEIAR
+846 LDIAR
-851 RYAELCG
+851 RYAELCLSD
-858 NREIRDRIWGTIE
+858 EIRDRIWGAIE
-871 AEFGR
+871 EEFRR

-885 AEEQLLDRE
+885 DEEQLLDRE

-900 LARRNPFIDPLSF
+900 IARRNPFIDPLSF

-926 GDPDDPALVRASL
+926 GDPDDPELVRASL

>member
-1 MAARRFAVRLYVV
+1 
-14 ANRTAAIVTD
+14 
-24 RTQTAPGAPSTL
+24 
-36 GAMSAVATAELGPRT
+36 MSAVATTELVPRS
-51 YADDEALLGGILD
+51 YADDEALLGGVFD

-73 EALALHRDATEL
+73 DALELHRQAIEL
-85 GERSRSGDAGAAD
+85 GERSRSGDAQAAD
-98 QLAELVAGLDLTQI
+98 ELAQLVAGLDVARI
-112 VLLIR
+112 ALLIR

-134 VRRIRMLDAQPEPR
+134 VRRIRSLDHGPGPR

-162 GTTAEELHATLTAA
+162 GTSAAELHETLAAA

-208 DERRPGHGKRAQ
+208 DERRPARGRQEQ

-242 TTVLDEVRAGLIY
+242 TTVLDEVRAGLVY
-255 FSSTLADVVPEVY
+255 FSSTLAEVVPEVY
-268 RDLESTIRETYPDF
+268 RDLESTVRATYPDA
-282 DEPVPPLL
+282 DVPVPPLM

-312 AALALMKNACLSHH
+312 AALALMKESCLRHH
-326 EARVRALGNRVTL
+326 EARLTALAARITL
-339 SERVAGEPDELR
+339 SARVAGEPEQLRRLLDEL
-351 ALLESLEPRFPEVA
+351 AQRFPDVA
-365 ALARERSPEE
+365 AHVLRRSPEE

-383 VAARLRATR
+383 LAARVRATR
-392 KGWEHGYGRPDELLD
+392 KGWEGGYARPAQLLR
-407 DLRVAERAL
+407 DLRLAEQAL
-416 RTQHASFV
+416 RDQNASFV

-436 EVFGFHFAL
+436 EVFGFHWAL
-445 LDVRENSSVHRAAL
+445 LDVRENSAVHRAAI
-459 DEILGVLGV
+459 DEILDVLGV
-468 QEGYAQL
+468 QEGYAEL
-475 GEAERMAVL
+475 GEVERVAVL
-484 AREIDDRRPLIP
+484 AREIADRRPLIP
-496 LDISGFSAATREVVD
+496 LDVSGFSASTREVVE
-511 TFRTLYDLLRGDHPG
+511 TFRTLHELLRGEHPG
-526 TIDSYVISHTTCPSD
+526 TIDSYVISNTTSPAD
-541 LLEVLLFMK
+541 LLEVLLLMK
-550 EVGLARAGGHGAE
+550 EVGLARAGGRDAQ
-563 LRIVPLFESGETL
+563 LRIVPLFEAGDSLARAGET
-576 AASAQTIRAL
+576 IRTL
-586 LDTPVYRAALDAV
+586 LETPVYRAALDAV
-599 GEQEIMVG
+599 GEQEVMVG
-607 YSDSNKDVGYT
+607 YSDSNKDVGYV
-618 ASGWHVYRAQ
+618 ASGWHIYRAQ
-628 LEMAAVMREH
+628 IELAEVMREH
-638 GVQWQFFHGRGG
+638 GVRWQFFHGRGG

-661 AVRAQPS
+661 AVRAQPA

-687 FSLREI
+687 FSLPEI

-712 SADRQPE
+712 SASDQPE

-729 EMAEVSTAA
+729 QMAAVSTAA

-766 LGSRPARRKAT
+766 LGSRPAKRRASM
-777 ARIEDFRAIP
+777 RIEDFRAIP

-802 FGLGTALEHARER
+802 FGLGTALASARR
-815 HGVELLRAMEGDW
+815 QHGVELLREMERDW

-851 RYAELCG
+851 RYAELCSD
-858 NREIRDRIWGTIE
+858 REIRERIWGTIE
-871 AEFGR
+871 EEFGR

-885 AEEQLLDRE
+885 DEEQLLDRE

-900 LARRNPFIDPLSF
+900 IARRNPFIDPLSF

-926 GDPDDPALVRASL
+926 GDPDDPELVRASL

>member
-1 MAARRFAVRLYVV
+1 VHAHSSRALAELPAAWRSV
-14 ANRTAAIVTD
+14 
-24 RTQTAPGAPSTL
+24 PGAIRQVPCWPIT
-36 GAMSAVATAELGPRT
+36 AVTTSESQGRT
-51 YADDEALLGGILD
+51 YADDEALLGGVLD

-73 EALALHRDATEL
+73 QALELHRRAIEL
-85 GERSRSGDAGAAD
+85 GERSRSGDADAAD
-98 QLAELVAGLDLTQI
+98 QLAQLVADLELPEI

-134 VRRIRMLDAQPEPR
+134 VRRIRKLDAGPGPR
-148 RGSLHAAVAQLAAD
+148 RGSLHAAVAQLAAE
-162 GTTAEELHATLTAA
+162 GTSAAELHETLAEA

-208 DERRPGHGKRAQ
+208 DERRPAHGRQ
-220 IRRQIAAAV
+220 ELIRRQIAAAV

-255 FSSTLADVVPEVY
+255 FSSTLAEVVPEVY
-268 RDLESTIRETYPDF
+268 RDLESTLRATFPDS
-282 DEPVPPLL
+282 DVRVPPLL

-299 RDGNPNVTPQMTA
+299 RDGNPNVTPSMTA
-312 AALALMKNACLSHH
+312 AALELMKNACVSHH
-326 EARVRALGNRVTL
+326 EARIAALAGRVTL
-339 SERVAGEPDELR
+339 SSRVAGEPEELR
-351 ALLESLEPRFPEVA
+351 DLLEQLEQLFPDVG

-383 VAARLRATR
+383 LTARMRATR
-392 KGWEHGYGRPDELLD
+392 KGWDEGYDRPSQLLD

-416 RTQHASFV
+416 RAQNASFV
-424 AEDALR
+424 AEDALS

-445 LDVRENSSVHRAAL
+445 LDIRENADVHRAAIE
-459 DEILGVLGV
+459 EILAVLGV
-468 QEGYAQL
+468 QEGYSELPEQ
-475 GEAERMAVL
+475 ERIAIL
-484 AREIDDRRPLIP
+484 AREIADRRPLIP
-496 LDISGFSAATREVVD
+496 LDISGFSASTREVVE
-511 TFRTLYDLLRGDHPG
+511 TFRTLYELLRGAHPG
-526 TIDSYVISHTTCPSD
+526 TIDSYVVSNTTGPAD

-550 EVGLARAGGHGAE
+550 EVGLARAGGRDAQ

-576 AASAQTIRAL
+576 ANSAATIDAL
-586 LDTPVYRAALDAV
+586 LETPVYRAALDAV
-599 GEQEIMVG
+599 GEQEVMVG
-607 YSDSNKDVGYT
+607 YSDSNKDVGYV
-618 ASGWHVYRAQ
+618 ASGWRIYRAQ
-628 LEMAAVMREH
+628 LEMAEVMRSR
-638 GVQWQFFHGRGG
+638 GVAWQFFHGRGG

-707 TTLDR
+707 STLDH
-712 SADRQPE
+712 SAGSRTE
-719 RQERFEAVVA
+719 RLQRFEPVVA
-729 EMAEVSTAA
+729 QMAEVSTAA
-738 YRGLVYGDPDF
+738 YRDLVYGDPDF
-749 ADFFHAATPV
+749 AGFFHAATPV

-766 LGSRPARRKAT
+766 LGSRPAKRRASM
-777 ARIEDFRAIP
+777 RIEDFRAIP

-802 FGLGTALEHARER
+802 FGLGTALEAVREE
-815 HGVELLRAMEGDW
+815 HGVELLREMERDW

-846 LEIAR
+846 LDIAR
-851 RYAELCG
+851 RYADLCSDD
-858 NREIRDRIWGTIE
+858 EIRERIWGTIE
-871 AEFGR
+871 EEFER
-876 TVREIGAVR
+876 TLREICAVR
-885 AEEQLLDRE
+885 DEVQLLDRE

-900 LARRNPFIDPLSF
+900 IARRNPFIDPLSF

-926 GDPDDPALVRASL
+926 GDPDDPDLVRASL

>member
-1 MAARRFAVRLYVV
+1 MSRDD
-14 ANRTAAIVTD
+14 RTAPVSPRCAEPNRVHGPVGPP
-24 RTQTAPGAPSTL
+24 ANCPSTL
-36 GAMSAVATAELGPRT
+36 RRITVATSDRRDRT

-73 EALALHRDATEL
+73 PALELHRRAIEL
-85 GERSRSGDAGAAD
+85 GERSRSGDEAAAD
-98 QLAELVAGLDLTQI
+98 ELARLVAGLELPEI

-134 VRRIRMLDAQPEPR
+134 VRRIRSLDAQPGPR

-162 GTTAEELHATLTAA
+162 GTSAEELHETLAAA

-208 DERRPGHGKRAQ
+208 DERPPTDGKQEQ

-255 FSSTLADVVPEVY
+255 FSSTLAEVVPEVY
-268 RDLESTIRETYPDF
+268 RDLESTIRATYP
-282 DEPVPPLL
+282 EAAVPVPPLL

-299 RDGNPNVTPQMTA
+299 RDGNPNVTPGMTA
-312 AALALMKNACLSHH
+312 AALELMKDACLSHH
-326 EARVRALGNRVTL
+326 EQRIAALAGRVTL
-339 SERVAGEPDELR
+339 SSRVAGEPQELRDLLDEL
-351 ALLESLEPRFPEVA
+351 EERFPDVGA
-365 ALARERSPEE
+365 ITRERNPEE

-383 VAARLRATR
+383 LAARMRATR
-392 KGWEHGYGRPDELLD
+392 KGWDGGYDRPAQLLV

-416 RTQHASFV
+416 RAQNASFV

-445 LDVRENSSVHRAAL
+445 LDVRENADVHRAAL
-459 DEILGVLGV
+459 TEILAQLGV
-468 QEGYAQL
+468 QEGYADL
-475 GEAERMAVL
+475 PEPERIAVL
-484 AREIDDRRPLIP
+484 TREIADRRPLIP
-496 LDISGFSAATREVVD
+496 LDISGFSAATQKVVE
-511 TFRTLYDLLRGDHPG
+511 TFRTMYELLHGAHPG
-526 TIDSYVISHTTCPSD
+526 TISSYVVSNTTGPAD

-550 EVGLARAGGHGAE
+550 EVGLARAGGSDAQ

-576 AASAQTIRAL
+576 AGSAQTIRAL
-586 LDTPVYRAALDAV
+586 LETPVYRAALDAV
-599 GEQEIMVG
+599 GEQEVMVG
-607 YSDSNKDVGYT
+607 YSDSNKDVGYV
-618 ASGWHVYRAQ
+618 ASGWRVYRAQ
-628 LEMAAVMREH
+628 LEMTEVMREY
-638 GVQWQFFHGRGG
+638 GIAWQFFHGRGG

-661 AVRAQPS
+661 AVRAQPP

-687 FSLREI
+687 FSLPEI

-707 TTLDR
+707 STLDR
-712 SADRQPE
+712 SAGDQPE
-719 RQERFEAVVA
+719 RLQRFEAVVA
-729 EMAEVSTAA
+729 RMAEVSTAA
-738 YRGLVYGDPDF
+738 YRNLVYGDADF

-766 LGSRPARRKAT
+766 LGSRPARRRASM
-777 ARIEDFRAIP
+777 RIEDFRAIP

-802 FGLGTALEHARER
+802 FGLDTALQTAREEY
-815 HGVELLRAMEGDW
+815 GVELLREMERDW

-846 LEIAR
+846 LDIAR
-851 RYAELCG
+851 RYADLCSDE
-858 NREIRDRIWGTIE
+858 EIRERIWGTIE
-871 AEFGR
+871 QEFER
-876 TVREIGAVR
+876 TVRELCAVR
-885 AEEQLLDRE
+885 DEAQLLDRE

-900 LARRNPFIDPLSF
+900 IARRNPFIDPLSF

-926 GDPDDPALVRASL
+926 GDPDDADLVRASL